1 MKRNSARKRLNTLI
15 GIASLC
21 WVLPACAILEEG
33 CLDVYGL
40 NFSIDVDKSCDACCT
55 YPQLRLDVLHKIS
68 VGDSL
73 QNINLKSGV
82 YADGAGNPIRFQDI
96 RFYISEVHLV
106 KTDGSLVVLREMLQ
120 VRSPDSSRVTV
131 ENNVALVTPTSL
143 ARIVL
148 GTFRKGDQVSAVR
161 FKLGIGTPTRSID
174 PTSAP
179 TTHPLYPQP
188 IAMWSSNQGYTAQRI
203 ALFPGISAADTI
215 PIVFETTGT
224 SSLRE
229 VELQLPQP
237 VSIPAGYHI
246 ALTLRIDYA
255 QWLAGVNILRDP
267 TSSIL
272 QKLGDNVA
280 PSFEITQVVVS
291 EN

>member
-15 GIASLC
+15 GIAGLC
-21 WVLPACAILEEG
+21 WMLPACAILEEG

-40 NFSIDVDKSCDACCT
+40 NFSIDVDKSCAACCT

-73 QNINLKSGV
+73 QNINLNTGV
-82 YADGAGNPIRFQDI
+82 YADGAGNPVRFQDI

-106 KTDGSLVVLREMLQ
+106 KTDGSLVVLQETLQ
-120 VRSPDSSRVTV
+120 VRTPDSSRITV
-131 ENNVALVTPTSL
+131 ENNVALITPTSL
-143 ARIVL
+143 ARVVL

-161 FKLGIGTPTRSID
+161 FKLGIGDPTRSID

-179 TTHPLYPQP
+179 STHPLYPQS
-188 IAMWSSNQGYTAQRI
+188 IAMWSQNQGYTAQRV
-203 ALFPGISAADTI
+203 ALFKGISAADTI
-215 PIVFETTGT
+215 PVIFETTGT

-237 VSIPAGYHI
+237 VSIPAGYHA

-255 QWLAGVNILRDP
+255 KWLEGIDLLRDP
-267 TSSIL
+267 NSTIL
-272 QKLGDNVA
+272 QKLGENAA
-280 PSFEITQVVVS
+280 PSFQITQVVVS